1 LARFLALDWD
11 HKQLHLVVAT
21 TGRQGP
27 RVQRAL
33 VWQEEND
40 PAAGQPEALGKRLRE
55 HLKTAG
61 IAGAPVLACLG
72 RDRVIVKEIRY
83 PQVPPSEETA
93 VVRFQASKELTD
105 AAEDVVIDYWPLN
118 EPGAAGE
125 RRAVAVI
132 VRRSLVAAYQ
142 TLCKAAGLKLVAL
155 TPRPFGVA
163 ASLERVAGVTERTP
177 APQSPEAV
185 SAILTVAEGWAEF
198 CIVRGSTLLFARA
211 LAVGANLAGEVR
223 RNLAVY
229 AGQPQVSL
237 ARDVVRALY
246 VAGNG
251 EQADLRERL
260 QELLAIPVHPLDP
273 FAPDA
278 GADLAAG
285 DRAGFTGAA
294 GLLQLWAPRH
304 QAPVNFVHAKEP
316 VKVADKN
323 RNRKLLVAA
332 AAAVLVLLGG
342 IWGYQAVAGRR
353 AEIESLSK
361 EKSDWQLALD
371 RLAPDAKN
379 FQALRD
385 WKDTSIRWIDELYDL
400 TARFP
405 YRDGMRITQLSA
417 TTVTTSRNTKDKEKA
432 TVRVTI
438 NGIAP
443 GEDDRLV
450 LDMVDLINHDP
461 HAHASAV
468 YIKPIAAP
476 SGQPQ
481 PGPRK
486 TFKEF
491 SIRVDLTRQSAWEYT
506 TVLVP
511 PANAPAPRARP
522 AVDGEDDD
530 IGALLQGG
538 VP

>member
-1 LARFLALDWD
+1 LSRFLALDWD

-33 VWQEEND
+33 VWQEEID
-40 PAAGQPEALGKRLRE
+40 PGGGQPEALGKRLRE
-55 HLKTAG
+55 HLKNAG
-61 IAGAPVLACLG
+61 IAAAPVLACLG

-83 PQVPPSEETA
+83 PQVPPTEEAA

-105 AAEDVVIDYWPLN
+105 AAEDVVIDYWPLT
-118 EPGAAGE
+118 ESGAAGE

-132 VRRSLVAAYQ
+132 VRRNLVAGYQ
-142 TLCKAAGLKLVAL
+142 TLCKTAGLKLLAL

-163 ASLERVAGVTERTP
+163 ASLARVAGVTEHTP

-198 CIVRGSTLLFARA
+198 CIVRGATLLFARA
-211 LAVGANLAGEVR
+211 LPGGANLASEVR

-273 FAPDA
+273 FAPDV
-278 GADLAAG
+278 GADLAPG
-285 DRAGFTGAA
+285 NRAGFTGAV
-294 GLLQLWAPRH
+294 GLLQLWAPR
-304 QAPVNFVHAKEP
+304 QVAPVNFVHVKEP
-316 VKVADKN
+316 VKAADKN
-323 RNRKLLVAA
+323 RNRKLLIAA

-342 IWGYQAVAGRR
+342 IWGYQAVAQRR
-353 AEIESLSK
+353 AEIERLTK
-361 EKSDWQLALD
+361 DKSDWQLTLD
-371 RLAPDAKN
+371 RLAPDVKN

-405 YRDGMRITQLSA
+405 YREGMRITQLSA
-417 TTVTTSRNTKDKEKA
+417 TTVTTSRNPKDKEKA

-443 GEDDRLV
+443 GDDDKLV

-461 HAHASAV
+461 HAHASAA

-476 SGQPQ
+476 SGQQ
-481 PGPRK
+481 PGQGSRK

-491 SIRVDLTRQSAWEYT
+491 SIRVDLTRQNSWEYT

-511 PANAPAPRARP
+511 PPGPAPRARP

-530 IGALLQGG
+530 LGALLQGG